1 MWFTHLNTEHT
12 LIVKNET
19 LNNSLGLDSIL
30 ENKTLTELPLETLSV
45 GEDDEGK
52 EKEMMVMP
60 MIPTIV
66 WIHASCKVYRSSQI
80 LPW

>member
-52 EKEMMVMP
+52 EKGGKRVRLLLGEN
-60 MIPTIV
+60 
-66 WIHASCKVYRSSQI
+66 HGKS
-80 LPW
+80 